1 MLSGPVL
8 LWRQICSIVLLFATI
23 WTTDWTELNWLIG
36 FVKMLVRGVP
46 FVGKAR
52 GQILLLFVTIWTT
65 DWLNWTDWTELIVGF
80 VKILARGVPFVGEAR
95 KQIVLLFADIWT
107 TEM

>member
-65 DWLNWTDWTELIVGF
+65 ELNWAVGF
-80 VKILARGVPFVGEAR
+80 MKILARGVPFVGEAR
-95 KQIVLLFADIWT
+95 KQILLLFADIWT